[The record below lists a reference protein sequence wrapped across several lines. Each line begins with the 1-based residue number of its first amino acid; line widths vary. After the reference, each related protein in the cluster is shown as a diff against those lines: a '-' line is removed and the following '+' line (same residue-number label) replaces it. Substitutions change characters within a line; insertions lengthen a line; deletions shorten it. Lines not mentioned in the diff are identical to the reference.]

1 MPPSCTPVTKAN
13 YAHAETAVILGDYV
27 QKIARGTGVG
37 GVGVLLHQRAGH
49 DPDER
54 TILRPNFDTLY
65 SFAVLD
71 LNCAASV
78 VLPPTDR
85 YQILEVVDEDH
96 WIPLIAAEPGRYEL
110 TKEAVGSRF
119 AFAFVRTRVN
129 MQDEADL
136 KLAAEV
142 QDGLRIEQAEP
153 GGYEQP
159 LRYDMEEIL
168 ALRKAYNERRALE
181 GVSTERIFGKKG
193 ALSEEMRNFGVA
205 LGWGGLPK
213 EGAVYP
219 FLDVVDSTDPHT
231 LTLRDVPNHP
241 RAFWSVTVY
250 DEDGFARGRH
260 YNVNSAFAQKDAQ
273 GAYVIHFGG
282 DPSQANFLDIY
293 AGWNVALRIYS
304 PMAAYFDRSW
314 TVPQLERA

>member
-1 MPPSCTPVTKAN
+1 
-13 YAHAETAVILGDYV
+13 
-27 QKIARGTGVG
+27 
-37 GVGVLLHQRAGH
+37 
-49 DPDER
+49 
-54 TILRPNFDTLY
+54 
-65 SFAVLD
+65 
-71 LNCAASV
+71 
-78 VLPPTDR
+78 
-85 YQILEVVDEDH
+85 
-96 WIPLIAAEPGRYEL
+96 
-110 TKEAVGSRF
+110 
-119 AFAFVRTRVN
+119 